1 MSNIFVRIIGEFKDA
16 AFKKAQ
22 KSTYGLSKSFD
33 NLRRS
38 ARRTFVTIAGVAALK
53 RSVQAFAQEDL
64 AVQKLAKS
72 LDNLGLRFESG
83 GVDSYLESLEKAT
96 AVTKEELYP
105 AFQQLANTTLSV
117 TKSQQLL
124 SAAMDI
130 SGS

>member
-64 AVQKLAKS
+64 AVKKLAKS

-83 GVDSYLESLEKAT
+83 GVDSYL
-96 AVTKEELYP
+96 
-105 AFQQLANTTLSV
+105 
-117 TKSQQLL
+117 
-124 SAAMDI
+124 
-130 SGS
+130 